1 MILLTNC
8 YKLSELRLCLPSR
21 EGEPCLQINIMLRH
35 AQELEVS
42 TEAFGLHQLLDSVQG
57 LV

>member
-1 MILLTNC
+1 MILVTNC

-21 EGEPCLQINIMLRH
+21 EGETCLQINIMLRQ

-42 TEAFGLHQLLDSVQG
+42 TEAFGLCQLLDSVHG
-57 LV
+57 LI